1 MPEVMNGVYLNL
13 VVLYKW
19 VDSDKCN
26 IQIGW
31 EPADKN
37 HAKLASP
44 SDDLSYN
51 FHNGTI
57 KLLINGQEIPP
68 TEKTT
73 EELDPG
79 KLERKTLYSCRML
92 NADNTSVLTSGYI
105 RGYGDT
111 LSGLSNIKTI
121 NIEFLYY
128 FDSIYI
134 PLNIS
139 DQDDFNSKI
148 LALNESLGD
157 NYNLFK
163 LNRVNNPTL
172 AMGNPIPKTSTY
184 EDGGEYYY
192 SAAPLAENITS
203 ENFND
208 QKELLCYWDSNTSKY
223 IIAKDEEYDSNKIYH
238 YRTRVISK
246 IDITGNKAVRIQKPS
261 KYEHNVVFN
270 EAGLNELISNIK
282 KYPVIDIQEVAATQ
296 WTTVSDGQP
305 SIKILHGNPNYNG
318 SNNYKYVKVGSN
330 VKFLKLSA
338 TDLDNLGNS
347 SYITKITKSNDEWP
361 TQKTG
366 TFRVSVNNDIFE
378 VPINGLSGDSSG
390 SISLGGDLIPSTNAT
405 YQIGTS
411 SKSWKKLY
419 LDPGTVNAGEFE
431 PIISASYTDQY
442 DENTVGKV
450 YPSFAVI
457 AAVGTGVAASSNTN
471 NCCYAYGSYGG
482 TTFITAGE
490 STRNTVKEQ
499 QLYNLS
505 GENEDIYLLA
515 DNNIRIVPYNGAGK
529 DNNNGYENSEI
540 FPEVKISGYKENNIY
555 KAKLELSNGYI
566 QITEGDL
573 YLSNGN
579 AYVSGN
585 LNIRNSNGVSTS
597 NAKVLNIEPYGT
609 IKSYQESE
617 NNHTHNHIDIIAK
630 KGTNNATLKIV
641 CGEAF
646 GTNPSGFNTGLNRM
660 HFNGY
665 INADRVYSAVFNDY
679 AEYRTTINLEPG
691 RVVIDNDDGSLSC
704 SSNRLQPGAQVI
716 SDTFGHSMGETDTAK
731 TPLAV
736 AGRVLVYTYQPR
748 ENYHAGMAVC
758 SAPDGTVDIMTRE
771 EIRDYPDCIVG
782 IVSEIPQYETWG
794 SDNVKVDRRIWIK
807 VK

>member
-19 VDSDKCN
+19 IDSDKCN

-73 EELDPG
+73 EELNQELDPG

-105 RGYGDT
+105 RGYGNT

-128 FDSIYI
+128 LDSIYI

-163 LNRVNNPTL
+163 LNRVNNPALT
-172 AMGNPIPKTSTY
+172 MGNPIPKTSTY

-208 QKELLCYWDSNTSKY
+208 QKELLCYWDSSTSKY
-223 IIAKDEEYDSNKIYH
+223 VIAKDEEYDSNKIYH

-282 KYPVIDIQEVAATQ
+282 AWPYAQDKNSLIAGGI
-296 WTTVSDGQP
+296 
-305 SIKILHGNPNYNG
+305 SISNG
-318 SNNYKYVKVGSN
+318 S
-330 VKFLKLSA
+330 
-338 TDLDNLGNS
+338 DL
-347 SYITKITKSNDEWP
+347 NDY
-361 TQKTG
+361 T
-366 TFRVSVNNDIFE
+366 
-378 VPINGLSGDSSG
+378 
-390 SISLGGDLIPSTNAT
+390 IPGRYSFKKDPYET
-405 YQIGTS
+405 YQIQNGPTS
-411 SKSWKKLY
+411 TLAGFTLHVIGDYDEPYVIQILTCLNGIFYRQRGFTVAGNQISYLWESWK
-419 LDPGTVNAGEFE
+419 N
-431 PIISASYTDQY
+431 ISQPSSFSTGQ
-442 DENTVGKV
+442 VG
-450 YPSFAVI
+450 
-457 AAVGTGVAASSNTN
+457 SS
-471 NCCYAYGSYGG
+471 
-482 TTFITAGE
+482 TTP
-490 STRNTVKEQ
+490 
-499 QLYNLS
+499 
-505 GENEDIYLLA
+505 IYL
-515 DNNIRIVPYNGAGK
+515 
-529 DNNNGYENSEI
+529 NNNGSPQACSQYAGGTHIWQNG
-540 FPEVKISGYKENNIY
+540 VDKTATDAYIY
-555 KAKLELSNGYI
+555 APDDGG
-566 QITEGDL
+566 TEGQFL
-573 YLSNGN
+573 KSNGN
-579 AYVSGN
+579 APPTWADVDAFPSDGAAGQFLQKTPSGVTWADVDAFPSGGTAGQV
-585 LNIRNSNGVSTS
+585 LKKTSTGVGWGDVSTTDTK
-597 NAKVLNIEPYGT
+597 NTAG
-609 IKSYQESE
+609 
-617 NNHTHNHIDIIAK
+617 A
-630 KGTNNATLKIV
+630 TNTSSKIYLI
-641 CGEAF
+641 GAASQDA
-646 GTNPSGFNTGLNRM
+646 NPQTYSRSTCYLSAA
-660 HFNGY
+660 GY
-665 INADRVYSAVFNDY
+665 LYADRVYNAVFNDY
-679 AEYRTTINLEPG
+679 AEYRTTINLTPG
-691 RVVIDNDDGSLSC
+691 HVVVDNDNGSLIC
-704 SSNRLQPGAQVI
+704 SSVRLQPGAQVI

-794 SDNVKVDRRIWIK
+794 SDNVKVDGLSLIHI
-807 VK
+807 

>member
-19 VDSDKCN
+19 IDSDKCN

-73 EELDPG
+73 EELNQELDPG

-128 FDSIYI
+128 FDSMYI

-157 NYNLFK
+157 DYNLFK
-163 LNRVNNPTL
+163 LNRVSNPTL
-172 AMGNPIPKTSTY
+172 TMDDENNPIPKTSTY

-192 SAAPLAENITS
+192 SAAPRAKNITS

-208 QKELLCYWDSNTSKY
+208 YKELLCYWDDSTSKY
-223 IIAKDEEYDSNKIYH
+223 VIAKDEEYDSNKIYH

-246 IDITGNKAVRIQKPS
+246 IDITGNKAIRIQKPS

-282 KYPVIDIQEVAATQ
+282 AWPYAQDKNSLIVGGILLNNGTNLSECNTPGRYTCLNRQASGTMIDTPSPLDSGFTLHVLANYHQKYLIQILTSNKNIFYRISDQRQIEGQDPIYSWGAWLNISQASSFSTGQVGSD
-296 WTTVSDGQP
+296 TTPIYLD
-305 SIKILHGNPNYNG
+305 NNG
-318 SNNYKYVKVGSN
+318 SPQACYQYAGG
-330 VKFLKLSA
+330 
-338 TDLDNLGNS
+338 TQ
-347 SYITKITKSNDEWP
+347 ITLNDENKEGKEASFYAP
-361 TQKTG
+361 T
-366 TFRVSVNNDIFE
+366 E
-378 VPINGLSGDSSG
+378 LG
-390 SISLGGDLIPSTNAT
+390 S
-405 YQIGTS
+405 
-411 SKSWKKLY
+411 
-419 LDPGTVNAGEFE
+419 AG
-431 PIISASYTDQY
+431 Q
-442 DENTVGKV
+442 VLKV
-450 YPSFAVI
+450 
-457 AAVGTGVAASSNTN
+457 
-471 NCCYAYGSYGG
+471 
-482 TTFITAGE
+482 
-490 STRNTVKEQ
+490 
-499 QLYNLS
+499 
-505 GENEDIYLLA
+505 
-515 DNNIRIVPYNGAGK
+515 
-529 DNNNGYENSEI
+529 NNNGDDLTWGQADV
-540 FPEVKISGYKENNIY
+540 FPSGGTVGQVLK
-555 KAKLELSNGYI
+555 KTSTGVGW
-566 QITEGDL
+566 GD
-573 YLSNGN
+573 
-579 AYVSGN
+579 
-585 LNIRNSNGVSTS
+585 VSTTDTKNTAGATNTS
-597 NAKVLNIEPYGT
+597 SQIYLIGAESQAANPQTFSQSHCYLRKIESGSTTYGLQAFKVYN
-609 IKSYQESE
+609 
-617 NNHTHNHIDIIAK
+617 
-630 KGTNNATLKIV
+630 
-641 CGEAF
+641 
-646 GTNPSGFNTGLNRM
+646 
-660 HFNGY
+660 
-665 INADRVYSAVFNDY
+665 AVFNDY
-679 AEYRTTINLEPG
+679 AEYRTTINLTPG
-691 RVVIDNDDGSLSC
+691 HIVVDQDDGSLAC
-704 SSNRLQPGAQVI
+704 SFARLQPGAQVI

-794 SDNVKVDRRIWIK
+794 SDNVKVDGRIWIK